1 MCSTSF
7 FMDIKMYSQK
17 NIVKEMFSQ
26 RKKCVAKEI
35 QWELTKKILFL
46 EIRASYESLLKR
58 DH

>member
-35 QWELTKKILFL
+35 QWELIKKILFL
-46 EIRASYESLLKR
+46 DIRASYESLLKR

>member
-7 FMDIKMYSQK
+7 FMEIKMYSQR
-17 NIVKEMFSQ
+17 NTVEEMFSQ
-26 RKKCVAKEI
+26 TKKCVAKKIE
-35 QWELTKKILFL
+35 WEPTKKRLLL